1 MTDNKPKKPIMVL
14 RERCGGMSDELKA
27 YNKDLRALRKKLTA
41 TLQEGPKTVPEIA
54 RACELEADKALWHV
68 MAMKRYGGVVEH
80 GQKGDYYL
88 YGSKE
93 A

>member
-27 YNKDLRALRKKLTA
+27 YQKELNALRKQLTA

-54 RACELEADKALWHV
+54 QACGLETDKALWHL
-68 MAMKRYGGVVEH
+68 MAMKRYGAVGEK

-88 YGSKE
+88 YGLE
-93 A
+93 G

>member
-27 YNKDLRALRKKLTA
+27 YNKALRALRKQMKE
-41 TLQEGPKTVPEIA
+41 TLKAGPKTVPEIA
-54 RACELEADKALWHV
+54 SACKLETDQALWHV
-68 MAMKRYGGVVEH
+68 MAMKRYGGVIEQ
-80 GQKGDYYL
+80 GQKGDYFL
-88 YGSKE
+88 YALKE